1 MDKCR
6 ICKIIKERSSE
17 ILLEN
22 EKFIAISDA
31 RPVTKGHTIVTPKKH
46 VVSFFDQTDEDEK
59 ELYQFLK
66 ELKIVI
72 DKKNSPDGYN
82 IGINDGRAAGR
93 SIDHLHVHV
102 IPRYSG
108 DITEPKG
115 GVRNLLGKNAPYE
128 S

>member
-31 RPVTKGHTIVTPKKH
+31 HPVTKGHTIVTPKKH